1 MKSPT
6 PRTAEP
12 RKPAHR
18 HRANRAGIVT
28 PQIDDKFA
36 VNTEAE
42 ITRLHLCDRIDS
54 ARAIRN
60 AQRRAA
66 DHFLICDEYRND

>member
-1 MKSPT
+1 MTSPT

-12 RKPAHR
+12 RKSAHR
-18 HRANRAGIVT
+18 YRANRAGIVT

-54 ARAIRN
+54 ARDS
-60 AQRRAA
+60 QCPTPRRGPFP
-66 DHFLICDEYRND
+66 D